1 MPGLNCLILSR
12 NETGFLNS
20 DSQSNEI
27 EKEFKFNSH
36 NIPRLIINSRYLY
49 YAFLL
54 SAAIGCGISYSKVYL
69 FHLLLVATAM
79 YITYENRRILV
90 FPILESKFHRF
101 FFAFVSWYTLSLL
114 WSSDPLDSVKYV
126 LIVYMCSF
134 LSLFIIY
141 YGRLEG
147 VVHKMFKLFS
157 FIFIL
162 EIIFS
167 LLEIFTDFRL
177 PISPY
182 SDILSYFGREF
193 HLSEKYT
200 PYQIEILKNSATG
213 FEWNMNNLAALMII
227 LFPFFFF
234 YPGKL
239 VKYFGT
245 ASCVIIILASGSR
258 GVFLALGFAFGIYLI
273 FFKKSFLR
281 ISMIAVMIFLFG
293 VLITQVASDSKQFVR
308 IKEISESHLAF
319 QELFEEGGNEENSI
333 SMRKDLMKTGMD
345 SFYKS
350 YGMGIGAGSTHSV
363 FREKGGIGVYHL
375 TDLHNFWL
383 ELFIE
388 SGVVF
393 TLAFLFWYVGL
404 WAKLYY
410 IGFSKELDPKLKYY
424 AHSCSLAL
432 IGFSVA
438 AISASSALYFLPMWI
453 LFGFSILVLNKSRQ
467 WLEEN
472 SKQELDYLPDVPD
485 KKEH

>member
-213 FEWNMNNLAALMII
+213 FEWNMNNL
-227 LFPFFFF
+227 
-234 YPGKL
+234 
-239 VKYFGT
+239 
-245 ASCVIIILASGSR
+245 
-258 GVFLALGFAFGIYLI
+258 
-273 FFKKSFLR
+273 
-281 ISMIAVMIFLFG
+281 
-293 VLITQVASDSKQFVR
+293 
-308 IKEISESHLAF
+308 
-319 QELFEEGGNEENSI
+319 
-333 SMRKDLMKTGMD
+333 
-345 SFYKS
+345 
-350 YGMGIGAGSTHSV
+350 
-363 FREKGGIGVYHL
+363 
-375 TDLHNFWL
+375 
-383 ELFIE
+383 
-388 SGVVF
+388 
-393 TLAFLFWYVGL
+393 
-404 WAKLYY
+404 
-410 IGFSKELDPKLKYY
+410 
-424 AHSCSLAL
+424 
-432 IGFSVA
+432 
-438 AISASSALYFLPMWI
+438 
-453 LFGFSILVLNKSRQ
+453 
-467 WLEEN
+467 
-472 SKQELDYLPDVPD
+472 
-485 KKEH
+485 